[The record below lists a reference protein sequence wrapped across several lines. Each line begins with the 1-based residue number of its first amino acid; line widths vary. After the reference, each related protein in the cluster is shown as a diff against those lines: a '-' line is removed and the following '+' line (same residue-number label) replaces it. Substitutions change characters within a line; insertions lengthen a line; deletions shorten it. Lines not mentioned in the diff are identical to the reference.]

1 MLLFTIPLPQGSASG
16 AERPL
21 AADGVLDL
29 RGWNFERDGIAE
41 IDGEWKFAWGE
52 FLDPADTEKITSLPT
67 RIVPSNWRG
76 KDDSHQISDGRGHA
90 TYAVKVLLP
99 REYPTLL
106 IRSDDVYYAY
116 RIFVNGE
123 LRAEHGKVGRSE
135 AEEQSVPISHVI
147 TSPDVRDDETR
158 ELDIVI
164 HVSNFIHSQGG
175 IRGFVQLGSETQ
187 VRSSEHMKDQV
198 VLALI
203 GASLAL
209 AIYHFVLFATRRRDR
224 SFLYF
229 GVLVLSIACH
239 SASTVGV
246 MYAVLPFLPPELYIR
261 IEYMSLILGVFS
273 SAFLVWETFP
283 STQWRPLRILLK
295 VYTASA
301 AAVIMTLEPYIFT
314 AVLPVFKGSILVGS
328 AVCVFCVCLAAL
340 RKEPGSWIFLF
351 GVIFLSTGMVIG
363 VTKQVGMND
372 LTVITVY
379 GSISALIM
387 AQAIALGRR
396 VSEAFAMSEEA
407 GRSLARTNEE
417 LESQVRDRT
426 RDLEDSVREANN
438 ARMQAINA
446 NRIKSEFLAMM
457 SHEIRTPM
465 NGLIGTVELLAQSDL
480 DEDQRASIETI
491 NKSSDDLL
499 YILNDIL
506 DYSKIE
512 AGQLTIDAI
521 PFDIKSLVERSE
533 RLWETK
539 AQSKGLDFEVVVDC
553 GCKDNSC
560 LEGLQLI
567 GDEHRISQIIGN
579 LTSNAIKFTSS
590 GSVTLVFK
598 LHSGAD
604 VTAKLEISVIDT
616 GMGISEEAQHTLFTP
631 FSQGDLSTSRE
642 FGGTGLGLSIC
653 QKLAGLMDSE
663 VLCSS
668 ELDKG
673 TVFSFTLTLPVAKQH
688 QIRRAADD
696 EDQLP
701 DQKPDGSLH
710 VLIVDDNDLN
720 CKLAAGLLEIGG
732 HTSEIACNGQEAVDA
747 VFAKAPD
754 YYSVVLM
761 DLRMP
766 GKDGPTATREIRA
779 HGDYQDLPIIG
790 LTADAMDGV
799 REQLLEAGM
808 NDYLSKPF
816 RAAELQAIL
825 AEVTGE
831 VFEETG
837 S

>member
-1 MLLFTIPLPQGSASG
+1 M
-16 AERPL
+16 
-21 AADGVLDL
+21 
-29 RGWNFERDGIAE
+29 
-41 IDGEWKFAWGE
+41 
-52 FLDPADTEKITSLPT
+52 
-67 RIVPSNWRG
+67 
-76 KDDSHQISDGRGHA
+76 
-90 TYAVKVLLP
+90 
-99 REYPTLL
+99 
-106 IRSDDVYYAY
+106 
-116 RIFVNGE
+116 
-123 LRAEHGKVGRSE
+123 
-135 AEEQSVPISHVI
+135 
-147 TSPDVRDDETR
+147 
-158 ELDIVI
+158 
-164 HVSNFIHSQGG
+164 
-175 IRGFVQLGSETQ
+175 
-187 VRSSEHMKDQV
+187 
-198 VLALI
+198 
-203 GASLAL
+203 
-209 AIYHFVLFATRRRDR
+209 
-224 SFLYF
+224 
-229 GVLVLSIACH
+229 
-239 SASTVGV
+239 
-246 MYAVLPFLPPELYIR
+246 
-261 IEYMSLILGVFS
+261 
-273 SAFLVWETFP
+273 
-283 STQWRPLRILLK
+283 
-295 VYTASA
+295 
-301 AAVIMTLEPYIFT
+301 
-314 AVLPVFKGSILVGS
+314 
-328 AVCVFCVCLAAL
+328 
-340 RKEPGSWIFLF
+340 
-351 GVIFLSTGMVIG
+351 
-363 VTKQVGMND
+363 
-372 LTVITVY
+372 
-379 GSISALIM
+379 
-387 AQAIALGRR
+387 
-396 VSEAFAMSEEA
+396 
-407 GRSLARTNEE
+407 
-417 LESQVRDRT
+417 
-426 RDLEDSVREANN
+426 
-438 ARMQAINA
+438 
-446 NRIKSEFLAMM
+446 
-457 SHEIRTPM
+457 
-465 NGLIGTVELLAQSDL
+465 
-480 DEDQRASIETI
+480 
-491 NKSSDDLL
+491 
-499 YILNDIL
+499 
-506 DYSKIE
+506 
-512 AGQLTIDAI
+512 
-521 PFDIKSLVERSE
+521 
-533 RLWETK
+533 
-539 AQSKGLDFEVVVDC
+539 VVDC